1 MTRTGIT
8 ELEIVLAVA
17 RRGTFKAAASEL
29 EMSPSAVTN
38 AIAGLEQRL
47 GARLFNRTTRSVALT
62 EAGRRYVE
70 KITPALAMIRR
81 AAEEIAS
88 EPDDPAGMLRLNV
101 PPESGALWYPHLL
114 LPFLQRYPRIRV
126 DISSQ
131 SEKVDIVAQGFD
143 AGIRLAEDVPADMIA
158 LTLTPELR
166 MVVVASP
173 DYLARVAAPQTP
185 EALCDHALL
194 CMRMSDGSLYRW
206 ELVNPPYSWTLQGEA
221 RFSVSDSAAL
231 LQAAR
236 AGLGIACLSEAH
248 IAADI
253 AAGRLVQLLPA
264 WQVNLGALCLYY
276 PGHRLVPPALRALTA
291 FVREQRHPVAD

>member
-62 EAGRRYVE
+62 EAGQRYVE

-88 EPDDPAGMLRLNV
+88 EPDDPAGTLRLNV
-101 PPESGALWYPHLL
+101 PPESHSLWYSSIL

-126 DISSQ
+126 DMYSQ
-131 SEKVDIVAQGFD
+131 RRKVDIVAEGFD

-158 LTLTPELR
+158 LTLTPALR

-185 EALCDHALL
+185 EALREHALL
-194 CMRMSDGSLYRW
+194 CMRMSDGSVYRW
-206 ELVNPPYSWTLQGEA
+206 ELANQQQRYKLQGDV
-221 RFSVSDSAAL
+221 RFAVSDMASLHQAAL
-231 LQAAR
+231 
-236 AGLGIACLSEAH
+236 AGLGVACLSELH
-248 IAADI
+248 IMADLQ
-253 AAGRLVQLLPA
+253 AGRLVQLLPA

-291 FVREQRHPVAD
+291 FICERR